1 MSNESNETLSE
12 DHALV
17 IATVVEHHEDEL
29 ALEGMLS
36 ADFERE
42 LQSTSQRFDFSPEE
56 PSTLFASNQRDRLA
70 SIVRDLAA
78 WGYLDG
84 NESGFRATEKARLSA

>member
-1 MSNESNETLSE
+1 MSNESNEALSE

-29 ALEGMLS
+29 AL
-36 ADFERE
+36 
-42 LQSTSQRFDFSPEE
+42 
-56 PSTLFASNQRDRLA
+56 FALNHRDQLA

-78 WGYLDG
+78 WGSLEG

>member
-1 MSNESNETLSE
+1 MSNENNETLSE

-36 ADFERE
+36 VDFERE
-42 LQSTSQRFDFSPEE
+42 LQVTSQRFDFSPEA
-56 PSTLFASNQRDRLA
+56 PSTLFASNHRDRLA
-70 SIVRDLAA
+70 SIVQELAA
-78 WGYLDG
+78 WGYLEG
-84 NESGFRATEKARLSA
+84 TEAGFRPTEKARLSA